1 MKINTEDIKIYEEKK
16 VNENELDKRAI
27 KQPCS
32 SHLIKNYDNDQV
44 NLKFNNSYFVCKVCF
59 TDKQGSECMK
69 FNKCNHVF
77 CNECMKGYFE
87 SQISSGNIK
96 SLTCPQDKCDSH
108 ALQTQVIFSQY
119 FK

>member
-1 MKINTEDIKIYEEKK
+1 MFLISIYEFC
-16 VNENELDKRAI
+16 LRADFSVLRL
-27 KQPCS
+27 CC
-32 SHLIKNYDNDQV
+32 DGC
-44 NLKFNNSYFVCKVCF
+44 FVCKVCF